1 MKTAIITGI
10 NGQDGSYLG
19 EYLLDKGYTVVGI
32 RRRSSTDNSERIKSF
47 LHNKNFK
54 LVEGDITDP
63 HNVNSWLVDY
73 KPEEFYNLAA
83 QSHVGTSFKQPILTW
98 RVDAEA
104 VINILE
110 GVKIY
115 SPHTKFYQASTSEMF
130 GSNYSER
137 ELTIAEKTGIQ
148 GLDSIPSYE
157 KYQDEYTPLSPNS
170 PYAIAKVAAHNA
182 VSLYRRAYEI
192 HASAGILFNHESER
206 RGDQFVT
213 RKITKWIGEY
223 FNWRGEQNAW
233 EKISPFFSKDNI
245 NIGDNS
251 FPKLRLGNLDAYR
264 DWGHAQDYVK
274 AMWMM
279 LQQDS
284 PNDYVIATGQTY
296 SVHEFLVE
304 AFKCIGID
312 EYKNYI
318 VQDPKFMRPSEVQYL
333 KGDATKANTQLGWKP
348 EIDFKEL
355 VHRMVDHDKKPKTN

>member
-19 EYLLDKGYTVVGI
+19 EFLLDKGYTVVGI
-32 RRRSSTDNSERIKSF
+32 RRRSSTDNSERIKPF
-47 LHNKNFK
+47 LRDRNFK

-83 QSHVGTSFKQPILTW
+83 QSHVGTSFKQPTLTW

-104 VINILE
+104 VVNILE
-110 GVKIY
+110 GIKIY

-130 GSNYSER
+130 GSNYD
-137 ELTIAEKTGIQ
+137 IGAEGKFQ
-148 GLDSIPSYE
+148 NED
-157 KYQDEYTPLSPNS
+157 TPLSPNS

-213 RKITKWIGEY
+213 RKITKWIGQY
-223 FNWRGEQNAW
+223 FNWRAERNAW
-233 EKISPFFSKDNI
+233 EKISPFFSKDHI
-245 NIGDNS
+245 NIADNS

-264 DWGHAQDYVK
+264 DWGHAQDYVE
-274 AMWMM
+274 AMWLM
-279 LQQDS
+279 LQKDAPS
-284 PNDYVIATGQTY
+284 DYVIATGQTY
-296 SVHEFLVE
+296 SVHDFLVE
-304 AFKCIGID
+304 AFRHIGID

-318 VQDPKFMRPSEVQYL
+318 VQDPNFMRPSDVEYL
-333 KGDATKANTQLGWKP
+333 KGDAVKANVQLGWKP
-348 EIDFKEL
+348 KIGFNEL
-355 VHRMVDHDKKPKTN
+355 VKRMVDHDKKSQAY